1 MKLMVLIAS
10 RKAAEIQ
17 FQSSEAFIY
26 ILNKNNNTNLFSF
39 SLPSILLGT

>member
-1 MKLMVLIAS
+1 MKLMVLIPS

-26 ILNKNNNTNLFSF
+26 LLKNNNNTDLCF
-39 SLPSILLGT
+39 PSACQTLC